1 MIYGA
6 AQQHTTK
13 IAGGGGGVTVGGRL
27 AVGDVR
33 WLPGRGIPPATA
45 TGHPGAEWEHLA
57 IAVILYSV
65 LF

>member
-1 MIYGA
+1 M
-6 AQQHTTK
+6 
-13 IAGGGGGVTVGGRL
+13 
-27 AVGDVR
+27 GDVR